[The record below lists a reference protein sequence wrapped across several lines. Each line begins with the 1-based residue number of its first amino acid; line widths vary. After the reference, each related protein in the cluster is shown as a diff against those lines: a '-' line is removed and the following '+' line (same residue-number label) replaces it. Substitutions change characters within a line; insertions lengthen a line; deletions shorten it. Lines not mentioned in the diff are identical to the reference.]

1 MDSLRE
7 DSSDLENIAN
17 TVKLNVSQLTKYLVA
32 LNIAVAGL
40 LPIFGEQPNIIFI
53 MADDMGYGDVQAMNP
68 QSTIPTPNL
77 DRLAREGMTFTD
89 AHSPSAVCTPTRYG
103 VLTGRY
109 CWRSD
114 LKRGVLNG
122 YGAPIIEGD
131 RETVARALKS
141 QGYFTGVIGKWHLG
155 LRFQK
160 TNGEWDWSKPLDYS
174 PVDIG
179 FDRSFVIPASLDFP
193 PYVYIEGHRITGL
206 PDRTQPAQS
215 FPAFL
220 RKGELG
226 SDFSIIDC
234 LDRLTSEAAD
244 FIVERSKAPVP
255 FFLYFPLTAP
265 HKPTLPHSRYQG
277 RSGLGPYGDFVI
289 QVDEVVGSI
298 LDTIDEQGITDKTV
312 VFYTSDNGSYMY
324 RYQDPNAVDHVG
336 DASVQGYYEENH
348 IANGPLRG
356 TKADIWEAGHRVPF
370 FVRWPERIHAGS
382 SSDETITHT
391 DFFATAVSIAGGKIP
406 NAKVAVQDSFD
417 FSPLLFGN
425 EKGWK
430 RAPVI
435 HHSGGA
441 MFAIREGDW
450 KLILGS
456 GSGGREQPRG
466 RRFER
471 PYQLFNL
478 KDDIGEQ
485 NDRYREF
492 SDKARE
498 LELKALELMSSGSSR

>member
-1 MDSLRE
+1 MFS
-7 DSSDLENIAN
+7 
-17 TVKLNVSQLTKYLVA
+17 
-32 LNIAVAGL
+32 
-40 LPIFGEQPNIIFI
+40 EQPNIIFI
-53 MADDMGYGDVQAMNP
+53 MADDMGYGDVQALNP
-68 QSTIPTPNL
+68 RSTIPTPNL
-77 DRLAREGMTFTD
+77 DRLAREGMSFTD

-109 CWRSD
+109 CWRSE

-122 YGAPIIEGD
+122 YGAPIIERD

-141 QGYFTGVIGKWHLG
+141 QGYFTAVVGKWHLG
-155 LRFQK
+155 LGFQK
-160 TNGEWDWSKPLDYS
+160 TDGEWDWSKALDYS
-174 PVDIG
+174 PLDVG

-193 PYVYIEGHRITGL
+193 PYVYVEGHRITGL
-206 PDRTQPAQS
+206 PDRIQPAQR

-226 SDFSIIDC
+226 SDFSIVDC
-234 LDRLTSEAAD
+234 LDRLTEEASS
-244 FIVERSKAPVP
+244 FIEERSQSSAP

-265 HKPTLPHSRYQG
+265 HKPALPHSRYEG

-298 LDTIDEQGITDKTV
+298 LDTIDEQGITDNTV

-324 RYQDPNAVDHVG
+324 RYQDPGVADHVK
-336 DASVQGYYEENH
+336 DASVQGYFEGHH

-370 FVRWPERIHAGS
+370 FVRWPEKIKAGS
-382 SSDETITHT
+382 KSRETITHT

-406 NAKVAVQDSFD
+406 DAKVAAQDSFD
-417 FSPLLFGN
+417 FSPLLFG
-425 EKGWK
+425 KDKAWK

-441 MFAIREGDW
+441 MFAVREGNW

-478 KDDIGEQ
+478 KDDLGER

-492 SDKARE
+492 PEIAQE

>member
-1 MDSLRE
+1 M
-7 DSSDLENIAN
+7 
-17 TVKLNVSQLTKYLVA
+17 SQLTKYLVA
-32 LNIAVAGL
+32 LILAITGL
-40 LPIFGEQPNIIFI
+40 LPMLSEPPNIIFI
-53 MADDMGYGDVQAMNP
+53 MADDMGYGDVQSLNP

-122 YGAPIIEGD
+122 YGAPIIERD

-155 LRFQK
+155 LGFQK
-160 TNGEWDWSKPLDYS
+160 TNGEWDWSKPVDYS
-174 PVDIG
+174 PVNIG
-179 FDRSFVIPASLDFP
+179 FDHSFVIPASLDFP
-193 PYVYIEGHRITGL
+193 PYIYIDGHRITGL
-206 PDRTQPAQS
+206 PDRAQPAQS

-234 LDRLTSEAAD
+234 LDRLTYEASE

-265 HKPTLPHSRYQG
+265 HKPALPHGRYEG

-298 LDTIDEQGITDKTV
+298 LDTIDEQGIADDTV

-324 RYQDPNAVDHVG
+324 RYQDPSAPDHVK
-336 DASVQGYYEENH
+336 DASIQGYYEGNH
-348 IANGPLRG
+348 TANGPLRG

-370 FVRWPERIHAGS
+370 FVRWPEEIEAGS
-382 SSDETITHT
+382 VSDETITHT

-406 NAKVAVQDSFD
+406 NSKVAAQDSFD
-417 FSPLLFGN
+417 FSPLLFDNG
-425 EKGWK
+425 EDWK

-441 MFAIREGDW
+441 MFAVREGDW

-456 GSGGREQPRG
+456 GSGGRERPRG

-478 KDDIGEQ
+478 KDDLGER

-492 SDKARE
+492 PEKAQD
-498 LELKALELMSSGSSR
+498 LERKALELMSSGKSR

>member
-1 MDSLRE
+1 M
-7 DSSDLENIAN
+7 
-17 TVKLNVSQLTKYLVA
+17 
-32 LNIAVAGL
+32 
-40 LPIFGEQPNIIFI
+40 
-53 MADDMGYGDVQAMNP
+53 
-68 QSTIPTPNL
+68 
-77 DRLAREGMTFTD
+77 
-89 AHSPSAVCTPTRYG
+89 
-103 VLTGRY
+103 
-109 CWRSD
+109 
-114 LKRGVLNG
+114 KRGVLNG
-122 YGAPIIEGD
+122 YGAPIIERD

-155 LRFQK
+155 LGFQK

-206 PDRTQPAQS
+206 PDRTQPARS

-226 SDFSIIDC
+226 SDFSVIDC

-298 LDTIDEQGITDKTV
+298 LDTIDEQEIADNTV

-324 RYQDPNAVDHVG
+324 RYRDPNAVDHVK

-370 FVRWPERIHAGS
+370 FVRWPERIQAGS
-382 SSDETITHT
+382 SRSETITHT
-391 DFFATAVSIAGGKIP
+391 DFFATAVSIAGGKILAP
-406 NAKVAVQDSFD
+406 KWRPKIASTFPRCYSVTRKVEASPGHPSFGRSDVRDS
-417 FSPLLFGN
+417 
-425 EKGWK
+425 
-430 RAPVI
+430 R
-435 HHSGGA
+435 
-441 MFAIREGDW
+441 GD
-450 KLILGS
+450 
-456 GSGGREQPRG
+456 
-466 RRFER
+466 
-471 PYQLFNL
+471 
-478 KDDIGEQ
+478 
-485 NDRYREF
+485 
-492 SDKARE
+492 
-498 LELKALELMSSGSSR
+498 